1 MGMLFEVKPGG
12 QMNARIGYHSGSEL
26 PSGHCNKVNIYS
38 VQMTES
44 TPLSKRKH
52 RRPEMSLRALEP
64 GSWDVEILSVV
75 RPAPQQGS
83 ALPW

>member
-1 MGMLFEVKPGG
+1 
-12 QMNARIGYHSGSEL
+12 MNARIGYHSGSEL

-75 RPAPQQGS
+75 P
-83 ALPW
+83 LPTLHSRAAHCPGKVMT